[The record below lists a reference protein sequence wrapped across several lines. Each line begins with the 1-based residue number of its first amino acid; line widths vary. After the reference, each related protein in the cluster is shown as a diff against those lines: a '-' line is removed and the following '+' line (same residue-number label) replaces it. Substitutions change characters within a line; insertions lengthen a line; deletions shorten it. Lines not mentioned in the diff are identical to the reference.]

1 MTSLDEDLFE
11 QIIIYNALVNEVY
24 LANISDSL
32 KPEYFKDTNV
42 KAVYSILLEF
52 FTEHGS
58 APTVTEI
65 KARCSDE
72 ACKKAVRAV
81 ATSVKNLDKRYNN
94 EELYKNTEK
103 FIKERAVYHTLLSVA
118 DEVNNKDVDTS
129 AILDKF
135 EASCNI
141 NLNADI
147 GIDYFKDAD
156 RHVDDLLKEEKYI
169 SSGWP
174 WLDGKL
180 GGGFIQDGRAIY
192 VFAGETNVGKSIVL
206 GNIATNICKQN
217 KTVLLIS
224 LEMSEML
231 YAKRMSANIAKIPI
245 NEIQHNTEFLKESL
259 TAFQSRYPDTKLI
272 VKEFPPSTITPQQ
285 LGGYIKKV
293 KQAGIHIDTIVI
305 DYINLLKGPEKSN
318 SYEQMKKVT
327 EQVRALSYKFNCPII
342 TATQLN
348 RSGYNE
354 ADPGLD
360 TVGESYG
367 MGATADCVLSVWQRE
382 EDAELGVI
390 NLGMMK
396 NRFGPNFGAC
406 IMGIDYSTLTIT
418 EEEVS
423 NATDDASGIADT
435 LSILSNS

>member
-42 KAVYSILLEF
+42 KAVYNILLEF
-52 FTEHGS
+52 FNEHGS
-58 APTVTEI
+58 SPTVTEI

-72 ACKKAVRAV
+72 ECKKAVRAV
-81 ATSVKNLDKRYNN
+81 ATSVKNLDKRYNS

-147 GIDYFKDAD
+147 GIDYFTDAN

-231 YAKRMSANIAKIPI
+231 YAKRLSANIAKIPI
-245 NEIQHNTEFLKESL
+245 NEIQHNTEFLKESI
-259 TAFQSRYPDTKLI
+259 TDFHSRYPDTKLL

-293 KQAGIHIDTIVI
+293 KQADIHIDAIVI
-305 DYINLLKGPEKSN
+305 DYINLLKGPSNAN